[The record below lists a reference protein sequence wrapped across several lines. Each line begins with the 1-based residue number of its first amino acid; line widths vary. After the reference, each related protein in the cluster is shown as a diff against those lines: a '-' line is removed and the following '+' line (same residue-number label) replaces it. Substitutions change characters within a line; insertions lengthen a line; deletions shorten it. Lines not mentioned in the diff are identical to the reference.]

1 MIYWTYNGER
11 LTPGKG
17 WGSGG
22 GVVQP
27 RNWDTAWSDEYK
39 IGLGLVRVE
48 EPDPVPPEP
57 TYDQLRVVGYGSLGD
72 QLDMMYWDNVNGTTT
87 WQDHIAAVKAEFPKP
102 E

>member
-27 RNWDTAWSDEYK
+27 RNWDTAW
-39 IGLGLVRVE
+39 
-48 EPDPVPPEP
+48 
-57 TYDQLRVVGYGSLGD
+57 
-72 QLDMMYWDNVNGTTT
+72 
-87 WQDHIAAVKAEFPKP
+87 
-102 E
+102 

>member
-39 IGLGLVRVE
+39 LEFGLVRHE
-48 EPDPVPPEP
+48 EDDPVPFEP
-57 TYDQLRVVGYGSLGD
+57 TYDHLRQVGYGSWGD
-72 QLDMMYWDNVNGTTT
+72 QLDMIYWDNINGTSV
-87 WQDHIAAVKAEFPKP
+87 WQDYIAAVKAEFPKP

>member
-1 MIYWTYNGER
+1 MIYWTYNDER
-11 LTPGKG
+11 LYPNRG
-17 WGSGG
+17 WKSEDGIN
-22 GVVQP
+22 QP
-27 RNWDTAWSDEYK
+27 PNWQIWSDEYK

-57 TYDQLRVVGYGSLGD
+57 TYDQLRRGAYAYFGD
-72 QLDMMYWDNVNGTTT
+72 QLDMMYWDKVNGTTT

>member
-1 MIYWTYNGER
+1 MIYWTYNDKR
-11 LTPGKG
+11 LRPNKG
-17 WGSGG
+17 WKSEN
-22 GVVQP
+22 GVNQP
-27 RNWDTAWSDEYK
+27 PNWQIWSDEYK
-39 IGLGLVRVE
+39 IGLGLVRIE

-57 TYDQLRVVGYGSLGD
+57 TYDQLRQEAYAYFGD